1 MKGKKPQT
9 PPHHKK
15 MQYTLFFL
23 YTVQD
28 DSCYLIPVISKEK
41 GSQIYECV
49 CTCTC
54 MCVYIC
60 A

>member
-1 MKGKKPQT
+1 MKGKNPQPQKNAVHT
-9 PPHHKK
+9 
-15 MQYTLFFL
+15 FFL